1 MEEKEERKQ
10 AIKKEVME
18 YLRMIVFVIVVV
30 FVMNNVVLINAK
42 IPSESM
48 EKTIMTNDRIFGF
61 RLAYQ
66 FQDPKRYDIVIF
78 KYPDDPQELFIK
90 RIIGLPGE
98 TVEIREGKVYIDD
111 SEKPLDDSFCP
122 EQPLG
127 DFGPYTVPE
136 DSYFMLGDN
145 RNYSKDS
152 RFWEIKYVN
161 EDQIVGKALIRYFPS
176 IKKIQ

>member
-1 MEEKEERKQ
+1 MKKIEWNQ
-10 AIKKEVME
+10 AVLKEVKE
-18 YLRMIVFVIVVV
+18 YIHMIVFVVIVV
-30 FVMNNVVLINAK
+30 FVVNNVVLINAK

-48 EKTIMTNDRIFGF
+48 EETIMTNDRIFGF
-61 RLAYQ
+61 RLAYKFDQ
-66 FQDPKRYDIVIF
+66 PKRYDVIIF
-78 KYPDDPQELFIK
+78 KYPDNPSELFIK

-98 TVEIREGKVYIDD
+98 TVARREGKVYIND

-122 EQPLG
+122 EDPLG

-152 RFWEIKYVN
+152 RFWNNKYVS
-161 EDQIVGKALIRYFPS
+161 EDLIVGKALIRYFPS
-176 IKKIQ
+176 IKKID

>member
-1 MEEKEERKQ
+1 MKKIEWNQ
-10 AIKKEVME
+10 AVLKEVKE
-18 YLRMIVFVIVVV
+18 YIHMIVFVVIVV
-30 FVMNNVVLINAK
+30 FVVNNVVLINAK

-48 EKTIMTNDRIFGF
+48 EETIMTNDRIFGF
-61 RLAYQ
+61 RLAYKFDQ
-66 FQDPKRYDIVIF
+66 PKRYDVIIF
-78 KYPDDPQELFIK
+78 KYPDNPSELFIK

-98 TVEIREGKVYIDD
+98 TVAMREGKVYIND

-122 EQPLG
+122 EDPLG

-152 RFWEIKYVN
+152 RFWNNKYVS
-161 EDQIVGKALIRYFPS
+161 EDLIVGKALIRYFPS
-176 IKKIQ
+176 IKKID

>member
-136 DSYFMLGDN
+136 DSYFID
-145 RNYSKDS
+145 RKS
-152 RFWEIKYVN
+152 V
-161 EDQIVGKALIRYFPS
+161 V
-176 IKKIQ
+176 

>member
-98 TVEIREGKVYIDD
+98 TVEIREGKVYIED
-111 SEKPLDDSFCP
+111 SEKPLDDSFCT
-122 EQPLG
+122 EQKFG

>member
-1 MEEKEERKQ
+1 MKKIEWNQ
-10 AIKKEVME
+10 GILKEVRE
-18 YLRMIVFVIVVV
+18 YIHMIIFVVIVV
-30 FVMNNVVLINAK
+30 FVVNNVVLINAK

-61 RLAYQ
+61 RLAYK
-66 FQDPKRYDIVIF
+66 FEDPKRFDVIIF
-78 KYPDDPQELFIK
+78 KYPDDPSQLFIK

-98 TVEIREGKVYIDD
+98 TVAVKNGKVYVDG
-111 SEKPLDDSFCP
+111 SKKPLDDSFCP
-122 EQPLG
+122 EEPLG

-152 RFWEIKYVN
+152 RFWDIKYV
-161 EDQIVGKALIRYFPS
+161 DDDLIVGKALIRYFPS
-176 IKKIQ
+176 IKKIE

>member
-18 YLRMIVFVIVVV
+18 YVRMIVFVIVVV

-98 TVEIREGKVYIDD
+98 TVEIRDGKVYIND

-122 EQPLG
+122 EIPLG

-136 DSYFMLGDN
+136 NSYFMLGDN

-152 RFWEIKYVN
+152 RFWEIKYVS

-176 IKKIQ
+176 IKRIQ